1 MPAEKAESWLEKTWC
16 EDGDFVEE
24 ALAAKGA
31 FVVSGMTGCALS
43 SAPMPRE
50 KGSGRAIRRG
60 IRVAQAV
67 QGKTVPRPQ
76 WLPWFWRSCILR
88 WALMSLDKL
97 PGEENIW
104 GMVVGRD
111 GNVLSHPD
119 PSRIASNRPDGA
131 VRVTSWGNP
140 VNWRLGI

>member
-1 MPAEKAESWLEKTWC
+1 
-16 EDGDFVEE
+16 
-24 ALAAKGA
+24 
-31 FVVSGMTGCALS
+31 
-43 SAPMPRE
+43 MPRE
-50 KGSGRAIRRG
+50 KGLWASDSTGG

-67 QGKTVPRPQ
+67 GGKDGAPTAVVT
-76 WLPWFWRSCILR
+76 LVLAELHLG

-131 VRVTSWGNP
+131 VRVTVG
-140 VNWRLGI
+140 GIR